1 MNELR
6 RSNLWWLD
14 ILMNKKLEDH
24 IIGELGDEDSDDMEL
39 ILKVMKEVRLTSRGI
54 ETNDRLFKR
63 LQHLNWKLN
72 KDFLQGNQEVL
83 D

>member
-1 MNELR
+1 
-6 RSNLWWLD
+6 
-14 ILMNKKLEDH
+14 MNKKLEDH